1 MCNNIDFKCNRS
13 THRLLKLEVR
23 RIRTPKKLA
32 WTLRWGRN
40 QTTQQKG
47 FQSTQGSYERNQDI
61 SIIDGWESGSGGRK
75 SKNTE
80 RVNLVRYRLITKKYK
95 EYTEE
100 YLKLLEA
107 QQEEEKK
114 AKEQGEVKVKS
125 SLNSQNDSEIKNSSS
140 MNQDKSFMSSSKSE
154 A

>member
-1 MCNNIDFKCNRS
+1 MDGNLVVVDGKV
-13 THRLLKLEVR
+13 K
-23 RIRTPKKLA
+23 TPK
-32 WTLRWGRN
+32 
-40 QTTQQKG
+40 
-47 FQSTQGSYERNQDI
+47 E
-61 SIIDGWESGSGGRK
+61 
-75 SKNTE
+75 
-80 RVNLVRYRLITKKYK
+80 LITKKYK

-154 A
+154 AES

>member
-1 MCNNIDFKCNRS
+1 
-13 THRLLKLEVR
+13 
-23 RIRTPKKLA
+23 
-32 WTLRWGRN
+32 
-40 QTTQQKG
+40 
-47 FQSTQGSYERNQDI
+47 
-61 SIIDGWESGSGGRK
+61 
-75 SKNTE
+75 
-80 RVNLVRYRLITKKYK
+80 VRYRLITKKYK

>member
-1 MCNNIDFKCNRS
+1 M
-13 THRLLKLEVR
+13 
-23 RIRTPKKLA
+23 
-32 WTLRWGRN
+32 
-40 QTTQQKG
+40 
-47 FQSTQGSYERNQDI
+47 
-61 SIIDGWESGSGGRK
+61 
-75 SKNTE
+75 
-80 RVNLVRYRLITKKYK
+80 RYRLITKKYK